1 MKKKKKEDRIHLTD
15 HFTYKIIDNVIYL
28 FEEAKPSEEELQL
41 LFKKVSIIIQ
51 DEDVSYINISTKNME
66 EKKEYYTDLGFSL
79 SYYSIDKLN
88 ELYNNYDNKKAYRC
102 YAVMTKKDFLNINKK
117 EEKEVTLE
125 SSIKDVP
132 KANKGFIS
140 NMFLLMLGIA
150 LLCYMGIASAI
161 EIIKLGR

>member
-1 MKKKKKEDRIHLTD
+1 MTD

-66 EKKEYYTDLGFSL
+66 EKKEYYTSLGFSL

-125 SSIKDVP
+125 NSIKDVP

-140 NMFLLMLGIA
+140 NMFLLMIGIA